1 MYNLEKLTSVA
12 HTHIAIQNA
21 KRRRTEYL
29 YRKNRELGN
38 INDAVSNYSKNVE
51 DLFSTN
57 VEIQG
62 YEIQL
67 QAVPPPTNAAE
78 LTISLEEARTEQ
90 ARIMKE
96 IEDNSIPKTQHR
108 RLLVALEDICISNT
122 DILISELE
130 AHKAQLSGAA

>member
-12 HTHIAIQNA
+12 DTDIAIQNA
-21 KRRRTEYL
+21 KRKRTEYL

-38 INDAVSNYSKNVE
+38 INDAVSNYSQNE
-51 DLFSTN
+51 ADLFSAN
-57 VEIQG
+57 LEIQG

-67 QAVPPPTNAAE
+67 QAVPPPANAAE
-78 LTISLEEARTEQ
+78 LTHSLDGARKDQ

-108 RLLVALEDICISNT
+108 RLLAALEDICVSNT

-130 AHKAQLSGAA
+130 AH